1 MYNIEVPSDKMR
13 LFDSAMNNANIVYR
27 IVGRNEDK
35 TVTNVSVKKEDE
47 MNKGKELLQ
56 KIVTKVELRK
66 QLKKSDEHK
75 D

>member
-13 LFDSAMNNANIVYR
+13 LFDSAMNKANIVYR

-56 KIVTKVELRK
+56 KIRAKAELRK

>member
-13 LFDSAMNNANIVYR
+13 LFDSAMNKANIVYR

-56 KIVTKVELRK
+56 KIVAKAELRK